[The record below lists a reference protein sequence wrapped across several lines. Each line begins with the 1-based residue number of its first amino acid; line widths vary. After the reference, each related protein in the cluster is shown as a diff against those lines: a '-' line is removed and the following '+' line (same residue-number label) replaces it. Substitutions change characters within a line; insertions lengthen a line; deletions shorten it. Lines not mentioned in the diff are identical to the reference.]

1 MTSDRH
7 LPDAWV
13 GFEGYEGRYD
23 LEYAGQFKRPGL
35 RFPFVERNRTW
46 DIVRVDGDPVGGM
59 YGRGRFV
66 VLSRGHDMMEKAHEE
81 AAAYRRHFQQCAGVG
96 VCDDIG
102 HPGGPKRSMAQ
113 GRSMAQERSKAPAFA
128 PAPALTRAP
137 SPGRPQSVAA
147 DSGTA
152 ATHLVTTAAEELA
165 FRTDQWR
172 EILEA
177 GGPDGIS
184 PGFLREIRAYG
195 GAQGIWQDN
204 ARTYALTS
212 DRTGATVAVLH
223 TGRHYPDELSAE
235 AITYH
240 YPSTSRRGRDAAE
253 VAATKHA
260 SELELPVFVVTPDPR
275 DQRLRSVRRA
285 FVESWDDDLRK
296 FRLVF
301 EIAADIPPI
310 PKAGVDDPL
319 RAGSRAPEPVGYQ
332 GAEYRPAD
340 EAIVRSPV
348 APFAVDPN
356 VIDRGSR
363 GHARTQN
370 ALAEWAAARGYRP
383 TRPGLGQPDYD
394 VAWLVGEVLFVA
406 EVKSLT
412 RANEVRQLRLGL
424 GQVLHYRHLLATSG
438 HPVRAVLAV
447 EREPSDVAWRSLC
460 ASLGVQLVWPAVF
473 DGLGSSTPAAI
484 TLEVWSQPIDVAVDP
499 SLADPAGGGPDT
511 GPRKAT

>member
-1 MTSDRH
+1 VTN
-7 LPDAWV
+7 DAQLAAGWV
-13 GFEGYEGRYD
+13 GFEGYEGRFD
-23 LEYAGQFKRPGL
+23 LEYAGRFKRPGL
-35 RFPFVERNRTW
+35 RYPFVERNWTW
-46 DIVRVDGDPVGGM
+46 DIVRVDGEPIDGM
-59 YGRGRFV
+59 YGRGTFV
-66 VLSRGHDMMEKAHEE
+66 VLSRGHDMMAKAHEE

-96 VCDDIG
+96 ICDDIG

-113 GRSMAQERSKAPAFA
+113 GRSMALTLA
-128 PAPALTRAP
+128 PAPAPA
-137 SPGRPQSVAA
+137 RPQSLVP
-147 DSGTA
+147 DPHTA
-152 ATHLVTTAAEELA
+152 ATHAVTTVADELA

-172 EILEA
+172 KIVEA

-204 ARTYALTS
+204 ARTYPLTS

-223 TGRHYPDELSAE
+223 TGRHYPDDLSAE

-240 YPSTSRRGRDAAE
+240 YPSTSRPGRDAAE

-260 SELELPVFVVTPDPR
+260 SELDLPVFVVTPDPR

-285 FVESWDDDLRK
+285 YVEGWDDDLRT

-301 EIAADIPPI
+301 EIAADVPPI
-310 PKAGVDDPL
+310 PQTGAEDPP
-319 RAGSRAPEPVGYQ
+319 RAGSRAPESIKYQ
-332 GAEYRPAD
+332 GAAYRPAD
-340 EAIVRSPV
+340 EDIARATI

-394 VAWLVGEVLFVA
+394 VAWLAGDVLFVA

-424 GQVLHYRHLLATSG
+424 GQVLHYRYLLATTG
-438 HPVRAVLAV
+438 RAVRAVLAV
-447 EREPSDVAWRSLC
+447 EREPSDDAWKDLC
-460 ASLGVQLVWPAVF
+460 TSLGVQLVWPSVF
-473 DGLGSSTPAAI
+473 DALGSSNPAA
-484 TLEVWSQPIDVAVDP
+484 TCLELWSRHLDVAVDP

-511 GPRKAT
+511 GPRKAR